1 MNRGDRRH
9 QVSDLGIHL
18 ALVLE
23 YYASTPILATTS
35 NRRAARGDTQV
46 GEGGDAATGA
56 VGEETALVWVAAG
69 ARDHLRQIAHVA
81 RLDVEDV

>member
-1 MNRGDRRH
+1 MT
-9 QVSDLGIHL
+9 SDG
-18 ALVLE
+18 
-23 YYASTPILATTS
+23 
-35 NRRAARGDTQV
+35 RAARGDTQV

-56 VGEETALVWVAAG
+56 VGEETALRRVAAG